1 MNLGTSKCCI
11 VKGKTLSFLLVLLF
25 VALQLPLLVKVS
37 IHASPFL
44 PVDEL
49 SESDQR
55 DFARVSVHDIC
66 KIPPISQGDS
76 PEEDQHLDH
85 I

>member
-1 MNLGTSKCCI
+1 MGTSKCCI
-11 VKGKTLSFLLVLLF
+11 VKGKTLRFALILLF
-25 VALQLPLLVKVS
+25 VALQLPLLVRVS
-37 IHASPFL
+37 IHASPFF

-49 SESDQR
+49 AESH
-55 DFARVSVHDIC
+55 FARVLVHDIC
-66 KIPPISQGDS
+66 KIPPISQDDS